1 MFQMGDKEGN
11 MMSQDA
17 IPDNYDGCVEKFNLQ
32 EVIPKCDHQHL
43 MSVVSFSSTKTLGV
57 LKKASNFR
65 LLNRAGQLLKVLHPY
80 EIEAWETGKE
90 KEYVIKKEQS
100 LSTRRSQSFN
110 GYCKASVS
118 FCYGERQGMLD
129 MYFFYLF
136 IINYAPNQF
145 LVPSAIL
152 QQRCCNCVIETI
164 SRLLRI
170 PRPITLQHIVAAGI
184 LIKLIQGLIC
194 KATSIR
200 LEPHIDKP
208 FIAFPKFNI
217 SGNVRIPVVPT
228 NGGFRIH

>member
-1 MFQMGDKEGN
+1 MPRQELCSTTILLLLSTNQIWIVPDMN
-11 MMSQDA
+11 DA
-17 IPDNYDGCVEKFNLQ
+17 LLLGSLLGESPRCQ
-32 EVIPKCDHQHL
+32 
-43 MSVVSFSSTKTLGV
+43 SSLG
-57 LKKASNFR
+57 
-65 LLNRAGQLLKVLHPY
+65 
-80 EIEAWETGKE
+80 TGKE
-90 KEYVIKKEQS
+90 KEYPQESRKNSPYQQGGVS
-100 LSTRRSQSFN
+100 HSMDTV
-110 GYCKASVS
+110 KASVS

-208 FIAFPKFNI
+208 FIAFPKFI